1 MFRLTAQ
8 TAYAYL
14 ALLTL
19 AERREKSEGAKL
31 SEIVAERGLSEKFM
45 LQVLTDLRRAGL
57 VESRRGKN
65 GGYLLSTR
73 PEKITLA
80 DVIAATTGSST
91 SGGAGFEVVG
101 EDCFLAGWWRSIL
114 DEIHQ
119 LSTKTTVAD
128 ALTAET
134 ARTELMYH
142 I

>member
-19 AERREKSEGAKL
+19 AEKREKREGAKL

-80 DVIAATTGSST
+80 DIIAATTGSSIP
-91 SGGAGFEVVG
+91 GGAGFEVVG
-101 EDCFLAGWWRSIL
+101 EDCFLAAWWRSIL

-119 LSTKTTVAD
+119 LSMKTTVAD

>member
-8 TAYAYL
+8 TEYGYL

-19 AERREKSEGAKL
+19 AEKRRARKSAKL

-65 GGYLLSTR
+65 GGYVLSAK

-80 DVIAATTGSST
+80 DLIAATAGSSAQD
-91 SGGAGFEVVG
+91 GAGFDVVG
-101 EDCFLAGWWRSIL
+101 KDCFLAEWWRSTL
-114 DEIHQ
+114 DEIRQ
-119 LSTKTTVAD
+119 LGLKKTIAD
-128 ALTAET
+128 ALNADRGGPEP
-134 ARTELMYH
+134 MYH